1 MSAKQG
7 IGALVHEARPR
18 YLHALATACAGI
30 LIEYRRAIAAEAHYV
45 SLKRE
50 SDTALAHEG
59 TARSDIPRRVFK
71 EFYSSR
77 QRGAGGNSSDKP
89 SRV

>member
-7 IGALVHEARPR
+7 IGALVHQTRPG
-18 YLHALATACAGI
+18 YLHVLATVCAG
-30 LIEYRRAIAAEAHYV
+30 LVIEYRRAIAAEQHYV

-71 EFYSSR
+71 EFYSNH
-77 QRGAGGNSSDKP
+77 AK
-89 SRV
+89 